1 MAYVLGI
8 DVGTS
13 FTAAAVARTGSQ
25 GPAGPQSFHLG
36 QRAATIPSVVF
47 FGGDGQVL
55 VGDAAERR
63 GVAQPERVVREFKR
77 RVGDSVPIIVGDRFA
92 APEELLATIA
102 RWVVDRAT
110 EREGSAPQAITV
122 SHPASWGGYKSELL
136 RQALA
141 QAGLADASLVSEPEA
156 AALHYA
162 AQERVPDGSLVAV
175 YDLGGGTFDAAILRK
190 DSGTSFS
197 PLGRPNGI
205 DQLGGADFDDAVF
218 NHVAAGAAEAFD
230 GLDTADPAVLLALAR
245 LRRECTEAKEA
256 LSSDSEATIPV
267 LLPGAQTQ
275 VRLVRQE
282 FEAMIDGAIGQTIG
296 TLRHTLE
303 AAGVDPAQLSAVLLI
318 GGSSRIPLVAQQLS
332 AELDRPIAI
341 DADPK
346 ASICLGAALAAAA
359 ALPVPATEEP
369 AATDDGGN
377 GASADLTEAREG
389 REATLIGAAPTHR
402 PAAAKPRQH
411 TAVRVGAVAAAV
423 AGLAVI
429 SATAAQAPLD
439 LGSLG
444 SIAGAGAADAATP
457 EGTASTAGT
466 GGAGG
471 GAAAGGAGA
480 VPAFPLGPDGTGL
493 DGNAGPGSSPSPST
507 LAGGG
512 EAPRVP
518 AGGTE
523 QQHAAVS
530 ARPSA
535 RAADGVSGPATQSSG
550 NPAGAPSSAPPGT
563 QAPAPSTPVTQPE
576 SPAPAPQPADPAPV
590 DPVPA
595 PDPAPEPVPEPT
607 PAEPPPVSDPAP
619 AEPPPAEPPPA
630 EPPPASDPAPA
641 EPPAAPEPTV
651 APETVA
657 PSSEPAPAP
666 PSDPVTP
673 APEG

>member
-25 GPAGPQSFHLG
+25 GPAGPQPFHLG

-47 FGGDGQVL
+47 LGGDGQVL

-63 GVAQPERVVREFKR
+63 GVDQPDRVVREFKR
-77 RVGDSVPIIVGDRFA
+77 RVGDSVPIVVGDRFA
-92 APEELLATIA
+92 APEELLATMA

-110 EREGSAPQAITV
+110 EREGSAPLAITV

-141 QAGLADASLVSEPEA
+141 QAGLADAALVSEPEA

-162 AQERVPDGSLVAV
+162 SQERVPDGSLVAV

-205 DQLGGADFDDAVF
+205 DQLGGADFDEAVF

-282 FEAMIDGAIGQTIG
+282 FEAMIDDAIGRTIG
-296 TLRHTLE
+296 TLRQTLE
-303 AAGVDPAQLSAVLLI
+303 AAGIDPVQLSAVLLI

-346 ASICLGAALAAAA
+346 ASISLGAALAAAA
-359 ALPVPATEEP
+359 ALPVPAPAEP
-369 AATDDGGN
+369 VAKDDGGN
-377 GASADLTEAREG
+377 GPATDLTDAAEG
-389 REATLIGAAPTHR
+389 RAAVLLGAAPMHR
-402 PAAAKPRQH
+402 PARAKPRQH

-423 AGLAVI
+423 AGLAVL

-439 LGSLG
+439 LGSLA
-444 SIAGAGAADAATP
+444 SIAGAGAATP
-457 EGTASTAGT
+457 EGTAGTAGT
-466 GGAGG
+466 GGGGGNEAGG
-471 GAAAGGAGA
+471 GTGA
-480 VPAFPLGPDGTGL
+480 VPAFPLGPDGMGL

-512 EAPRVP
+512 DAPRIP
-518 AGGTE
+518 TGGTD
-523 QQHAAVS
+523 QQQAPAS
-530 ARPSA
+530 ARRSA
-535 RAADGVSGPATQSSG
+535 PAAEGVSGPAAPSSG
-550 NPAGAPSSAPPGT
+550 TPAAVPSSAPPGT
-563 QAPAPSTPVTQPE
+563 QAPAPSTPVTQPDP
-576 SPAPAPQPADPAPV
+576 SAPAPQPTQPADPAPV
-590 DPVPA
+590 GPGPAPDPVPVDPPPA
-595 PDPAPEPVPEPT
+595 PDPA
-607 PAEPPPVSDPAP
+607 
-619 AEPPPAEPPPA
+619 PA
-630 EPPPASDPAPA
+630 EPPPASDPAPTEVPPVVDPTPA
-641 EPPAAPEPTV
+641 EPAPAPEPTV

-657 PSSEPAPAP
+657 PASEPATVP
-666 PSDPVTP
+666 PSDPAPP

>member
-36 QRAATIPSVVF
+36 QRAATIPSAVF

-92 APEELLATIA
+92 APEELLATMA

-141 QAGLADASLVSEPEA
+141 QAGLANAALVSEPEA

-162 AQERVPDGSLVAV
+162 SQERVPDGSLVAV

-218 NHVAAGAAEAFD
+218 NHVTAGAAEAFE

-346 ASICLGAALAAAA
+346 ASISLGAALAAAG
-359 ALPVPATEEP
+359 ALPVVPATEEP
-369 AATDDGGN
+369 AAMDDGGN
-377 GASADLTEAREG
+377 GPSADPTAAEEG
-389 REATLIGAAPTHR
+389 REATFFGAAPTHR

-457 EGTASTAGT
+457 RGTASTAGA

-471 GAAAGGAGA
+471 AGGRAAAGGAGA

-518 AGGTE
+518 TSEAE
-523 QQHAAVS
+523 QQQAAAA

-550 NPAGAPSSAPPGT
+550 NPAAAPSPAPPGT

-576 SPAPAPQPADPAPV
+576 SPAPAP
-590 DPVPA
+590 
-595 PDPAPEPVPEPT
+595 EPT
-607 PAEPPPVSDPAP
+607 
-619 AEPPPAEPPPA
+619 
-630 EPPPASDPAPA
+630 
-641 EPPAAPEPTV
+641 
-651 APETVA
+651 
-657 PSSEPAPAP
+657 
-666 PSDPVTP
+666 
-673 APEG
+673 

>member
-47 FGGDGQVL
+47 LGGDGQVL

-63 GVAQPERVVREFKR
+63 AVDQPERVVREFKR
-77 RVGDSVPIIVGDRFA
+77 RVGDSVPIVVGDRFA
-92 APEELLATIA
+92 APEELLATMA

-110 EREGSAPQAITV
+110 EREGSAPLAVTV

-141 QAGLADASLVSEPEA
+141 QAGLADAALVSEPEA

-162 AQERVPDGSLVAV
+162 SQERVPEGSLVAV
-175 YDLGGGTFDAAILRK
+175 YDLGGGTFDAAVLRK
-190 DSGTSFS
+190 DSSTSFS
-197 PLGRPNGI
+197 PLGRPDGI
-205 DQLGGADFDDAVF
+205 DQLGGADFDEAVF
-218 NHVAAGAAEAFD
+218 NHVTASAAEAFD

-282 FEAMIDGAIGQTIG
+282 FEAMIDDAIGQTIG
-296 TLRHTLE
+296 TLRNTLE
-303 AAGVDPAQLSAVLLI
+303 AAGVDPVQLSAVLLI

-332 AELDRPIAI
+332 AELDRPLAI

-346 ASICLGAALAAAA
+346 ASISLGAALAAAA
-359 ALPVPATEEP
+359 ALPVPAAGDPE
-369 AATDDGGN
+369 ATDDGGN
-377 GASADLTEAREG
+377 GPGADPTDAEEG
-389 REATLIGAAPTHR
+389 RDVLLPGAAPTHR
-402 PAAAKPRQH
+402 PAEAKPRQH

-423 AGLAVI
+423 AGLAVL

-439 LGSLG
+439 LGSLA
-444 SIAGAGAADAATP
+444 SIAGAGTADAATP
-457 EGTASTAGT
+457 EGTAGTSGT
-466 GGAGG
+466 GGGG
-471 GAAAGGAGA
+471 GTAAGGGAGA
-480 VPAFPLGPDGTGL
+480 VPAFPLGPDGMGL

-512 EAPRVP
+512 DAPRIP
-518 AGGTE
+518 TGGTD
-523 QQHAAVS
+523 QQQAPAS
-530 ARPSA
+530 ASPSA
-535 RAADGVSGPATQSSG
+535 PAADGVSSPAAPSSG
-550 NPAGAPSSAPPGT
+550 TPAAVPSSAPPGT

-576 SPAPAPQPADPAPV
+576 APAPAPQPTQPADPAPV
-590 DPVPA
+590 DPGPA
-595 PDPAPEPVPEPT
+595 PDPVPADPPPATDPAPV
-607 PAEPPPVSDPAP
+607 EPPPATEPAPVELPPVTDPAP
-619 AEPPPAEPPPA
+619 AEPVPVPA
-630 EPPPASDPAPA
+630 
-641 EPPAAPEPTV
+641 PTV

-657 PSSEPAPAP
+657 PTSEPATVP
-666 PSDPVTP
+666 PSDPAPP